1 MKGSAEHQTRM
12 RFDSGSMSMPK
23 VEYEAL
29 LGGGDVPIPQCHTRR
44 SAVECGWRRVYPFG
58 STRVPVQFL
67 HLAAQVSSLHLLI
80 NKRNKII
87 KQVSDWRGK
96 TMSGQSARP

>member
-12 RFDSGSMSMPK
+12 RFDSGSVSVRK
-23 VEYEAL
+23 VEYKAL
-29 LGGGDVPIPQCHTRR
+29 LGGGDVPIPQCPTRQ

-58 STRVPVQFL
+58 STRVLVQFL
-67 HLAAQVSSLHLLI
+67 HLATQVSTLQLLI

-87 KQVSDWRGK
+87 KQVSD
-96 TMSGQSARP
+96 